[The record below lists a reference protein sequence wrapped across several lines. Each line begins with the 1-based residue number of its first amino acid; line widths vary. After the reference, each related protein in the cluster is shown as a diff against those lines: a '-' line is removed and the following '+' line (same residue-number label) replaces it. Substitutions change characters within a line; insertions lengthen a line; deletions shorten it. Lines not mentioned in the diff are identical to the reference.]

1 MCRQPFFH
9 VCHRPDGLEVV
20 DNFLLRQN
28 FVCHRPDGLEDNY
41 AAADTIVGV
50 CHRPDGLNITPLIIY
65 QINFQSN
72 SK

>member
-9 VCHRPDGLEVV
+9 VCHRPDGLEDRCKELV
-20 DNFLLRQN
+20 RIAP
-28 FVCHRPDGLEDNY
+28 VCHRPDGLEVNRVS
-41 AAADTIVGV
+41 AKFKESV
-50 CHRPDGLNITPLIIY
+50 CHRPDGLNITPLIIN

>member
-1 MCRQPFFH
+1 MGHFMCRQPFFH
-9 VCHRPDGLEVV
+9 
-20 DNFLLRQN
+20 
-28 FVCHRPDGLEDNY
+28 VCHRPDGLEDNY